1 MFMRSTKRFTALLL
15 SLLLLVSLA
24 LTACSDK
31 NPGDELSAEAAYKVT
46 VVDGLGNPYTEKI
59 IVKLMQGG
67 KQVAM
72 GAINAQGV
80 FEKTLSRGEYTV
92 EVASTNADLKCN
104 FIPVTL
110 TAEVTEAQVIMAYAP
125 TDFREI
131 SANSVSTGEY
141 LTYQAGTVGT
151 GSSYIKLDAADR
163 TYVLFTPTEAG
174 IYEFSVSNDDAS
186 VGYYGAP
193 HFVQSYNLAE
203 MDGKKFTMSVS
214 ASMISAGTTGTTV
227 IVVGLDA
234 AEGKEGC
241 ILNIKRIGDPAW
253 SVEEEPWNN
262 YRPKKPIEKFTLE
275 DGVKLVPFDVTASTD
290 TYKLVLNEQDGTYR
304 LGSVDGPKVYV
315 RVANAVY
322 GVNMKEMVGE
332 IVYDADG
339 VLMQTGTAPF
349 RYMYDNGKDDFFK
362 EDYTDSMRQYVTAAD
377 KATGAYPLNEDLY
390 YMLPLGIE
398 NKGWTREGTINY
410 LFNGVVGLN
419 NEIAWMFLLC
429 HEEGD
434 ISAPPVNPDPDDD
447 KPVNPD
453 NPDDPTPSG
462 PIEDNKDAPIVI
474 GSTLTFEAEVKANH
488 IVYFD
493 LMKVNDTILT
503 IKSKDAYVIYNGKK
517 YEAKN
522 GVVTVP
528 NLYSQHTNI
537 PVSIQI
543 GNKGTKD
550 TKFVVTLSYPEG
562 HRENPYQLSTGALTT
577 KQKSGDFDGLY
588 YTYTAPTAGTLTFKV
603 DSVTKGTYAG
613 ISITRVVDGI
623 PVMVSLEAG
632 SSEVSVEL
640 NAGETI
646 QINICATTDI
656 LGTYPMSTIKT
667 TVSFA

>member
-1 MFMRSTKRFTALLL
+1 MRSTKRFTALLL

-92 EVASTNADLKCN
+92 EVASTNADLECN

-131 SANSVSTGEY
+131 SANTVSTGEY
-141 LTYQAGTVGT
+141 LTYQAGAVGT

-253 SVEEEPWNN
+253 SVEEGPWNN
-262 YRPKKPIEKFTLE
+262 YQPKKPIEKFTLE

-390 YMLPLGIE
+390 YMLPLGID
-398 NKGWTREGTINY
+398 NKGWCREGTINY
-410 LFNGVVGLN
+410 LFNSTEVN
-419 NEIAWMFLLC
+419 PEIAWMFMLC
-429 HEEGD
+429 HADGKIPE
-434 ISAPPVNPDPDDD
+434 ANPDDD
-447 KPVNPD
+447 KPQQ
-453 NPDDPTPSG
+453 NPDDNKPTG
-462 PIEDNKDAPIVI
+462 PVVDNKDNPIEI
-474 GSTLTFEAEVKANH
+474 GSTLNFEADVKANH
-488 IVYFD
+488 LVYFD
-493 LMKVNDTILT
+493 LFRVNDTTLT
-503 IKSKDAYVIYNGKK
+503 IKSKDAYVIYNGIT

-528 NLYSQHTNI
+528 NLYSQYTNM

-543 GNKGTKD
+543 GNKGVKD
-550 TKFVVTLSYPEG
+550 AVFAVTLSYPVG
-562 HRENPYQLSTGALTT
+562 HRENPVELQMKSFTVDVKKNNEQGVYYHYAPSKAGKLTISRDKVTSASGAVEADISVTITT
-577 KQKSGDFDGLY
+577 IVDGL
-588 YTYTAPTAGTLTFKV
+588 PIPHQFKLSEIEDNTLTV
-603 DSVTKGTYAG
+603 EVNVGDDVVITVGVMPNSQNRYLAATIDVTA
-613 ISITRVVDGI
+613 
-623 PVMVSLEAG
+623 
-632 SSEVSVEL
+632 
-640 NAGETI
+640 
-646 QINICATTDI
+646 
-656 LGTYPMSTIKT
+656 
-667 TVSFA
+667 SFV